1 MKYLQKSRFNQLAE
15 EMNAKVQQYRAEYSR
30 DKMKEYLAE
39 KRQTLSEAMEQMQ
52 KLEKERKEAE
62 GRRNPLSE
70 SKNRLIEFGAE
81 QKERLTEF
89 GAEQKERF
97 AALGFDVR
105 SDKMPDLKELLE
117 RFDQMTKP
125 QLPTNWL
132 MRLTTKRYLRAYPHL
147 QGTHHASLK
156 KEEKKPEVENQFV
169 YTNLEEQMKSL
180 IGTKVSVHA
189 KANGK
194 GKIEIEYYS
203 PDDLER
209 IYELLMTI
217 QHN

>member
-1 MKYLQKSRFNQLAE
+1 M
-15 EMNAKVQQYRAEYSR
+15 
-30 DKMKEYLAE
+30 
-39 KRQTLSEAMEQMQ
+39 
-52 KLEKERKEAE
+52 
-62 GRRNPLSE
+62 
-70 SKNRLIEFGAE
+70 EFGAE

-156 KEEKKPEVENQFV
+156 KEEKKA
-169 YTNLEEQMKSL
+169 EEE
-180 IGTKVSVHA
+180 
-189 KANGK
+189 
-194 GKIEIEYYS
+194 KIK
-203 PDDLER
+203 DCLER
-209 IYELLMTI
+209 TVPEKRPCMQKRVRLFYFLVLLSSLKKS
-217 QHN
+217 